1 MIVPTDRAA
10 GPVRSGSSAV
20 GDGVVTTLAGVMAPT
35 GRGSSSRAARRSAPP
50 RWAAF
55 LAVCGVGLSACTAST
70 SSGEPSPTAGP
81 PAWSSASAP
90 AAPTSAEADG
100 SFAVHAVDL
109 AADAPD
115 EASGLLT
122 LPGTAA
128 SGVPG
133 RYLTVDDDDGPL
145 ELVAI
150 DEAGAVVGRTRIA
163 EVEAVNPEA
172 LALGPCPAGTCV
184 YIGDIGFTQRRTI
197 VVHRLPL
204 DQVVA
209 DGTAAEPARATV
221 PVESWRFRWPD
232 DAQDAEGM
240 LIEPDG
246 SVLLV
251 DKPSRK
257 RQAEPTRLYRGPA
270 GGGDLQVL
278 TEFTLPAPTAP
289 LRTLV
294 TGNVVTDAAAD
305 DRRVLLLTYDQVIEY
320 TDPAGDA
327 RSHLADFPSWPHRNL
342 PLPPSA
348 QAEGIAPTPDGCGY
362 AVVSEAGPSGWDSP
376 VGRLSITSC
385 R

>member
-1 MIVPTDRAA
+1 MAVC
-10 GPVRSGSSAV
+10 AV
-20 GDGVVTTLAGVMAPT
+20 GV
-35 GRGSSSRAARRSAPP
+35 
-50 RWAAF
+50 
-55 LAVCGVGLSACTAST
+55 SACTAST
-70 SSGEPSPTAGP
+70 GGDPSPMVTAPSSVGASAASP
-81 PAWSSASAP
+81 SSAD
-90 AAPTSAEADG
+90 TSG
-100 SFAVHAVDL
+100 SFIVHAADL

-122 LPGTAA
+122 LPGTNDT
-128 SGVPG
+128 GVPG

-145 ELVAI
+145 ELVAV
-150 DEAGAVVGRTRIA
+150 DQSGSVVGRTR
-163 EVEAVNPEA
+163 VDGVDAVNPEA

-184 YIGDIGFTQRRTI
+184 YVGDIGFTQRRTV
-197 VVHRLPL
+197 VVHRFPL
-204 DQVVA
+204 EQVA
-209 DGTAAEPARATV
+209 SNGTSGEPARSTV
-221 PVESWRFRWPD
+221 AVESWRFRWPD

-270 GGGDLQVL
+270 GGGDLQML

-327 RSHLADFPSWPHRNL
+327 RSHLADFPSWPQRNL

-348 QAEGIAPTPDGCGY
+348 QAEGVAPTPDGCGY
-362 AVVSEAGPSGWDSP
+362 AVVSEAGPSGWNSP
-376 VGRLSITSC
+376 VGRLSISTCS
-385 R
+385 